1 MKTTP
6 AIGHGSA
13 LWLALWLGVLPGS
26 SRASALIPLEGMS
39 KYSTRAWQTD
49 EGLPQSSVL
58 TVRQTRDG
66 YIWTG
71 TREGLA
77 RFDGVRFT
85 LFDQSTA
92 PELKPRAFTALCET
106 DDGSLWIGADDGLMR
121 LKDGKCLR
129 YTTTNGLAG
138 NAVRTL
144 FTGSDGELWIGTT
157 TGTSRFK
164 GEKFSLFPAG
174 ERWARKA
181 AKSICEDQ
189 QGAAWVATGDGLY
202 RVSSGNVTA
211 YNVSNGLPHNVVTA
225 VCQDRAGDVWIGTM
239 NGLSRLRAGKLTHY
253 TKADGLADNIV
264 SALKE
269 DPQGNLWVGTFGG
282 LNRMEGGK
290 LVTATINGRSLF
302 DLVYSITDDH
312 EGNIWVGAKGGLYRL
327 KARRFS
333 TYTQEHGLSHNAV
346 VSVLEDER
354 AIWIGTWGGGLNHL
368 KDGVIAAAEAAIP
381 ASRNLILGLHSDR
394 EGALWVGID
403 HDGGAY
409 RVKPNKS
416 IHYGKGQGLPDSV
429 VRVIH
434 RDKNGDVWFGTST
447 ALLRL
452 RAGKFTRYTKA
463 DGLAGNTVR
472 VILEDANGTLWIGT
486 SEGLSCWRDGRFT
499 NFTRKEG
506 LSHNDIS
513 ALYEDRER
521 TLWIGTEGGGLNR
534 LRAGK
539 FTACT
544 VEHGLF
550 HDAIYGILEDERG
563 CLWMSCR
570 KGIFRVSKKHL
581 DDFASGAINRVT
593 CVSFGKA
600 DGLETVEC
608 IGVAQPAVCKSRDGR
623 LWFPTAKGLAV
634 VDPNI
639 NINERKPPVII
650 EGLLADKKSI
660 GGNHHSSSRPLQVPP
675 GRGELE
681 FHYTA
686 LSFQAPEKNRFRY
699 QLAGVDPD
707 WVDAGTR
714 REAYYNNLSP
724 GRYQFRVM
732 ACNNDGFWN
741 ESGAQLAVIVLPH
754 FWQTWWFQ
762 PAMLAILLSLGF
774 GLYRV
779 RAARLRQME
788 RLRLR
793 IAADLHDDIGS
804 NVASIALLSQLGQ
817 QSPGAQPT
825 ERRELSEINRVALQ
839 TAHNIREIVWFINP
853 DYDTLEEMI
862 NRMKEV
868 AATMLG
874 GIDYQFDASIQGDQI
889 RLSLEFRRNMF
900 LVLKE
905 ALHNIVKH
913 AKASRVEIEIR
924 RVRNQLSLRIQDDG
938 VGFNEAGTHAG
949 NGLKN
954 LRLRISQLGG
964 TAEIRSRP
972 GGGTSIHLS
981 ANIT

>member
-1 MKTTP
+1 MKMSI
-6 AIGHGSA
+6 AINRFS
-13 LWLALWLGVLPGS
+13 LWLMLCLGWALGS
-26 SRASALIPLEGMS
+26 HRTNALIPLEGMS
-39 KYSTRAWQTD
+39 QYSTRFWQTD

-58 TVRQTRDG
+58 AVRQTRDG
-66 YIWTG
+66 YLWAG

-85 LFDQSTA
+85 VFDQKMA

-106 DDGSLWIGADDGLMR
+106 DDGTLWIGADDGLIR
-121 LKDGKCLR
+121 LKDGKCWR
-129 YTTTNGLAG
+129 YTMTNGLAG
-138 NAVRTL
+138 NSVRTL
-144 FTGSDGELWIGTT
+144 FAGRDGWLWIGTT

-164 GEKFSLFPAG
+164 EERFSGFPAG

-189 QGAAWVATGDGLY
+189 EGATWIATGDGLY
-202 RVSSGNVTA
+202 RFNAGNITA
-211 YNVSNGLPHNVVTA
+211 YNTSNGLPHSVVTA
-225 VCQDRAGDVWIGTM
+225 VCPDRAGNIWIGTM
-239 NGLSRLRAGKLTHY
+239 NGLSRLSAGKLTHY

-264 SALKE
+264 SALKL
-269 DPQGNLWVGTFGG
+269 DPQGKLWIGTYGG
-282 LNRMEGGK
+282 LNWMADGK
-290 LVTATINGRSLF
+290 LITATINGRALF
-302 DLVYSITDDH
+302 DLVYSIADDH
-312 EGNIWVGAKGGLYRL
+312 EGNLWVGAKGGLYRL

-333 TYTQEHGLSHNAV
+333 TYTQEQGLSHNAT
-346 VSVLEDER
+346 VSVLEDEDR
-354 AIWIGTWGGGLNHL
+354 IWIGTWGGGLNQL
-368 KDGVIAAAEAAIP
+368 KNGKITAP
-381 ASRNLILGLHSDR
+381 ATGLSETRNQILGLHADG

-403 HDGGAY
+403 YDGGAY
-409 RVKPNKS
+409 RMKAENC
-416 IHYGKGQGLPDSV
+416 IHYGKAEGLPDSA

-447 ALLRL
+447 ALARL
-452 RAGKFTRYTKA
+452 RNGKFTRYTKA

-472 VILEDANGTLWIGT
+472 VILEDDDGSLWIGT
-486 SEGLSCWRDGRFT
+486 NEGLSRWRDGRFT

-506 LSHNDIS
+506 LSHNDIA

-534 LRAGK
+534 YRAGR
-539 FTACT
+539 FTSYT
-544 VEHGLF
+544 SEHGLF
-550 HDAIYGILEDERG
+550 HDTIYGILEDEGG

-570 KGIFRVSKKHL
+570 KGIFRISKKQL
-581 DDFASGAINRVT
+581 GDFASGAIDRVS

-608 IGVAQPAVCKSRDGR
+608 IGVAQPASCKSQDGR
-623 LWFPTAKGLAV
+623 LWFATAKGLAV

-650 EGLLADKKSI
+650 EALLADKKNIES
-660 GGNHHSSSRPLQVPP
+660 GRWPFQTLQVPP

-686 LSFQAPEKNRFRY
+686 LSFQAPEKNRFKY
-699 QLAGVDPD
+699 QLEGIDPE

-714 REAYYNNLSP
+714 RAAYYNNLRP
-724 GRYQFRVM
+724 GRYRFRVT
-732 ACNNDGFWN
+732 ACNNDGFWS
-741 ESGAQLAVIVLPH
+741 ETGAQLAVVLLPH

-762 PAMLAILLSLGF
+762 PAMFAILCSLGF

-779 RAARLRQME
+779 RAARLRQLE

-817 QSPGAQPT
+817 QSLGMKPT
-825 ERRELSEINRVALQ
+825 ERRELTEINRVALQ

-853 DYDTLEEMI
+853 DYDTLDEMI
-862 NRMKEV
+862 SRMKEV

-874 GIDYQFDASIQGDQI
+874 SIEYHFDAPTESDQT
-889 RLSLEFRRNMF
+889 RLSLEFRRNIF
-900 LVLKE
+900 LVFKE
-905 ALHNIVKH
+905 SLHNIVKH
-913 AKASRVEIEIR
+913 AQASQVEIEVR
-924 RVRNQLSLRIQDDG
+924 RVRNQLHLRIQDNG
-938 VGFNEAGTHAG
+938 AGFDEIGTHTG

-954 LRLRISQLGG
+954 LRLRMSQLGG
-964 TAEIRSRP
+964 TAEIRSQP
-972 GGGTSIHLS
+972 DCGTTIQLS
-981 ANIT
+981 AGIT